1 LRGFF
6 PKQASH
12 NVGACF
18 FYPCHAALAE
28 GARLGAPA
36 KSKRVEIG
44 EVMKIT
50 AVLLAAGQGT
60 RMKSDLPK
68 VLHPLCGK
76 PMLWH
81 VLEALREVTTEIPV
95 VVVGHGAEAVT
106 KYLGDKAQTVLQEPQ
121 LGTGHAAMQAEP
133 HLKGN
138 TDMVIVTYADMPL
151 LRGET
156 FKQLVETQLLNS
168 GPFSLLTVIA
178 NDPRGFGRIVR
189 KSDGTV
195 AAIVEEYVAT
205 PEQQQ
210 IKELNV
216 GAYCFNAEWLWD
228 ALKRIEKNPK
238 KGEYYLTDIVE
249 IAGRDNLPVQAVIHD
264 DFIETIGINTRVHL
278 SEAEAAMRMRINR
291 EHMLNGI
298 SMMDPASTYIETG
311 VKIGR
316 DTTIMPNTYI
326 HGSTVIGERNVIGP
340 NTIIRD
346 TTIGNGCR
354 ILASVME
361 GAVLE
366 DDVDMGPFARLRKG
380 AHLKSH
386 VHMGNFGEVKDSTLH
401 EGVKMGHFSYI
412 GNANIGAHTN
422 IGAGT
427 ITANYDGEKKSA
439 TIIGE
444 DVFIGSDTMLVAPVT
459 LGDGARTG
467 AGAIVTK
474 NVPDDTL
481 VVGMP
486 ARAIRKLERKKK
498 K

>member
-1 LRGFF
+1 
-6 PKQASH
+6 
-12 NVGACF
+12 
-18 FYPCHAALAE
+18 
-28 GARLGAPA
+28 
-36 KSKRVEIG
+36 
-44 EVMKIT
+44 MKIT

-81 VLEALREVTTEIPV
+81 VLEALKEVTTEPPV
-95 VVVGHGAEAVT
+95 VVIGHGAEAVT
-106 KYLGDKAQTVLQEPQ
+106 KYLGDSARTVLQEPQ
-121 LGTGHAAMQAEP
+121 LGTGHAAMQAESL
-133 HLKGN
+133 LKGR

-151 LRGET
+151 LGGET
-156 FKQLVETQLLNS
+156 FNQLVETQRLNS
-168 GPFSLLTVIA
+168 GPLSLLTVRA
-178 NDPRGFGRIVR
+178 DDPRGFGRIVR
-189 KSDGTV
+189 KPDGTV
-195 AAIVEEYVAT
+195 EAIVEEYVAT
-205 PEQQQ
+205 TEQQK

-249 IAGRDNLPVQAVIHD
+249 IAVKDGLPVQAVMHD
-264 DFIETIGINTRVHL
+264 DFVETIGINTRVHL
-278 SEAEAAMRMRINR
+278 GEAEAAMRTRINR
-291 EHMLNGI
+291 GHMLSGV
-298 SMMDPASTYIETG
+298 SMMDPASTYIEAG
-311 VKIGR
+311 VQIGR
-316 DTTIMPNTYI
+316 DTTILPNTYI
-326 HGSTVIGERNVIGP
+326 HGKTVIGERNVIGP

-346 TTIGNGCR
+346 TIIGNGCR

-366 DDVDMGPFARLRKG
+366 DDVEMGPFARLRKG

-412 GNANIGAHTN
+412 GNADIGANTN

-427 ITANYDGEKKSA
+427 ITCNYDGEKKHP
-439 TIIGE
+439 TTIGE
-444 DVFIGSDTMLVAPVT
+444 DVFIGSDTMLVAPLT

-467 AGAIVTK
+467 AGAVVTK
-474 NVPDDTL
+474 NVPEDTL

-486 ARAIRKLERKKK
+486 ARAIRKLERKNKK
-498 K
+498 I

>member
-1 LRGFF
+1 
-6 PKQASH
+6 
-12 NVGACF
+12 
-18 FYPCHAALAE
+18 
-28 GARLGAPA
+28 
-36 KSKRVEIG
+36 
-44 EVMKIT
+44 MKVT

-81 VLEALREVTTEIPV
+81 VLEALKSVTTEKPV
-95 VVVGHGAEAVT
+95 VVVGHGSDAVT
-106 KYLGDKAQTVLQEPQ
+106 SYLGNSADCVLQEPQ
-121 LGTGHAAMQAEP
+121 LGTGHAAVQAES
-133 HLKGN
+133 LLRGK
-138 TDMVIVTYADMPL
+138 TDMVVVTYADMPL

-156 FKQLVETQLLNS
+156 FQRLVETQRLNP
-168 GPFSLLTVIA
+168 GPFSMLTVIA
-178 NDPRGFGRIVR
+178 DDPRGFGRIVR
-189 KSDGTV
+189 KPDGTV

-216 GAYCFNAEWLWD
+216 GAYCFHAEWLWD

-249 IAGRDNLPVQAVIHD
+249 IAVRENLPVQAVVHD
-264 DFIETIGINTRVHL
+264 DFTETIGINTRVHL
-278 SEAEAAMRMRINR
+278 SEAEAAMRRRING
-291 EHMLNGI
+291 EHMLNGV
-298 SMMDPASTYIETG
+298 SMMNPDVTYIEVG
-311 VKIGR
+311 VKIGK
-316 DTTIMPNTYI
+316 DTLIMPNTYL
-326 HGSTVIGERNVIGP
+326 HGKTEIGEGNVIGP
-340 NTIIRD
+340 NTIIRNSK
-346 TTIGNGCR
+346 IGNHCK
-354 ILASVME
+354 ILAADIE
-361 GAVLE
+361 GAILE

-386 VHMGNFGEVKDSTLH
+386 VHMGNFGEIKDSVLA

-412 GNANIGAHTN
+412 GNATIGTNTN

-427 ITANYDGEKKSA
+427 ITCNYDGEKKHP
-439 TIIGE
+439 TEIGE
-444 DVFIGSDTMLVAPVT
+444 DVFIGSDTMLVAPVK
-459 LGDGARTG
+459 LADGARTG

-474 NVPDDTL
+474 NVAEDTL

-486 ARAIRKLERKKK
+486 ARAIRKIERKSKK

>member
-1 LRGFF
+1 M
-6 PKQASH
+6 
-12 NVGACF
+12 N
-18 FYPCHAALAE
+18 
-28 GARLGAPA
+28 
-36 KSKRVEIG
+36 
-44 EVMKIT
+44 MKIT

-60 RMKSDLPK
+60 RMKSGLPK

-76 PMLWH
+76 PMIWH
-81 VLEALREVTTEIPV
+81 VLESLKEVMTEKPV
-95 VVVGHGAEAVT
+95 VVVGHGAGEVT
-106 KYLGDKAQTVLQEPQ
+106 EYLGETAQAVLQEPQ

-133 HLKGN
+133 LLRGK
-138 TDMVIVTYADMPL
+138 TDMVVVTYADMPL

-156 FKQLVETQLLNS
+156 FRQLVDTQRLNP

-178 NDPRGFGRIVR
+178 DDPRGFGRIVR
-189 KSDGTV
+189 KPDGTV
-195 AAIVEEYVAT
+195 SAIVEEYVAT
-205 PEQQQ
+205 PEQKQ
-210 IKELNV
+210 IRELNV
-216 GAYCFNAEWLWD
+216 GAYCFNADWLWD
-228 ALKRIEKNPK
+228 ALKRIKKNPR

-249 IAGRDNLPVQAVIHD
+249 IAVQDDLPVQAVLHG

-278 SEAEAAMRMRINR
+278 SEAEAALRMRINR
-291 EHMLNGI
+291 GHMLNGV
-298 SMMDPASTYIETG
+298 SMVDPVSTYVEAG
-311 VKIGR
+311 VEIGR
-316 DTTIMPNTYI
+316 DTTLMPNTHL
-326 HGSTVIGERNVIGP
+326 HGSTVVGEGNVIGP

-354 ILASVME
+354 VLASVLE

-386 VHMGNFGEVKDSTLH
+386 VHMGNFGEVKDSTLG

-412 GNANIGAHTN
+412 GNANVGARTN
-422 IGAGT
+422 VGAGT
-427 ITANYDGEKKSA
+427 ITANYDGEKKNP
-439 TIIGE
+439 TTIGE
-444 DVFIGSDTMLVAPVT
+444 DVFLGSDTMLVAPLT

-486 ARAIRKLERKKK
+486 ARAIRKFEKRTNK
-498 K
+498 

>member
-1 LRGFF
+1 
-6 PKQASH
+6 
-12 NVGACF
+12 
-18 FYPCHAALAE
+18 
-28 GARLGAPA
+28 
-36 KSKRVEIG
+36 
-44 EVMKIT
+44 MKVT

-60 RMKSDLPK
+60 RMKSSLPK

-81 VLEALREVTTEIPV
+81 VLEALKHAASERPV
-95 VVVGHGAEAVT
+95 VVIGHGAEDVK
-106 KYLGDKAQTVLQEPQ
+106 KYLGDSADCVLQEPQ
-121 LGTGHAAMQAEP
+121 LGTGHAALQAESL
-133 HLKGN
+133 LKGK
-138 TDMVIVTYADMPL
+138 TDYVIVTYADMPL

-156 FKQLVETQLLNS
+156 FKRLVETQRLNS

-178 NDPRGFGRIVR
+178 DDPRGFGRIMR
-189 KSDGTV
+189 KADGTV
-195 AAIVEEYVAT
+195 EAIVEEYVAT
-205 PEQQQ
+205 PEQQK

-216 GAYCFNAEWLWD
+216 GAYCFKADWLWD
-228 ALKRIEKNPK
+228 ALHRIPKNPK

-249 IAGRDNLPVQAVIHD
+249 LAVKDNLPVQAVLHD

-278 SEAEAAMRMRINR
+278 SEAEAAMRTRINR
-291 EHMLNGI
+291 EHMLNGV

-311 VKIGR
+311 VRIGR
-316 DTTIMPNTYI
+316 DTVVMPNTHI
-326 HGSTVIGERNVIGP
+326 HGNTEIGEGNMIGP

-346 TTIGNGCR
+346 SRIGNRCKV
-354 ILASVME
+354 LSSVME
-361 GAVLE
+361 GATLE
-366 DDVDMGPFARLRKG
+366 DDVDVGPFARLRKG

-412 GNANIGAHTN
+412 GNATIGANTN

-427 ITANYDGEKKSA
+427 ITCNYDGERKHP
-439 TIIGE
+439 TEIGE
-444 DVFIGSDTMLVAPVT
+444 DVFIGSDTMLVAPLK

-467 AGAIVTK
+467 AGAVVTK
-474 NVPDDTL
+474 NVPEDTL

-498 K
+498 KG